1 MCQIRRAS
9 ILILLTVLATGVALC
24 DDAMQILGKVGQ
36 TYRGSKSYHFEGTTV
51 SETDSAAAKST
62 SETEFVVAYAAPNKF
77 RVEFRYP
84 NAGNWVRVS
93 DGRTLSRY
101 RSITKELKQQAAG
114 SDDLNILN
122 GTLMV
127 SLNDIDQG
135 VKKATLLHSEPV
147 SLGGQNVDCY
157 VVEVERDQPHL
168 LPGTESLPEKLWI
181 DKSRFI
187 VLRRELG
194 TKSATESADKATK
207 NIRTTTFS
215 VARINEPVEDALF
228 ALNTGRKK

>member
-1 MCQIRRAS
+1 
-9 ILILLTVLATGVALC
+9 LLLAVLAPAIGLC
-24 DDAMQILGKVGQ
+24 EDAMAILGKVGQ
-36 TYRGSKSYHFEGTTV
+36 TYRGSTSYHFEGTTV
-51 SETDSAAAKST
+51 SETNSATAKSS
-62 SETEFVVAYAAPNKF
+62 SETEFVVAYTAPNRF

-84 NAGNWVRVS
+84 NAGNWIRVS

-127 SLNDIDQG
+127 SFRDIDQG
-135 VKKATLLHSEPV
+135 VKKATLLDSEPV
-147 SLGGQNVDCY
+147 SLGGQKLDCY
-157 VVEVERDQPHL
+157 VIELERDQPHL

-187 VLRRELG
+187 VLRRASG
-194 TKSATESADKATK
+194 TKSIEQSADRETE

-228 ALNTGRKK
+228 ALNVGRKK